1 VTQAR
6 GGAKRFPVKIA
17 PSILSADFARL
28 GEQVAEAEKG
38 GADYIHVDVMDGHFV
53 PNLTIGPLIV
63 EAIRPITSLPL
74 DVHLMIEAPERYVED
89 FARAGA
95 DIITV
100 QWEACP
106 HLHRVI
112 QAIRGLG
119 VKAGVALNP
128 ATPVLG
134 LVDILPDVDLVLIMS
149 VNPGFGGQTFIPNTI
164 RKLHTLGQM
173 LREQGA
179 SCEVEV
185 DGGINAQTAPSV
197 VAAGAEVLV
206 AGSAVF
212 NKKASV
218 AENIAALRRSCLG
231 LVQSGVKEA
240 AGDT

>member
-1 VTQAR
+1 MSREAR
-6 GGAKRFPVKIA
+6 SGVKIA

-28 GEQVAEAEKG
+28 GEQATAAAQG

-53 PNLTIGPLIV
+53 PNITIGPLIV
-63 EAIRPITSLPL
+63 EAIRPITSLTL
-74 DVHLMIEAPERYVED
+74 DVHLMIEAPERYVEN

-112 QAIRGLG
+112 QAIKGLG

-134 LVDILPDVDLVLIMS
+134 LVDIVLDLDLVLIMS

-164 RKLHTLGQM
+164 RKLHA
-173 LREQGA
+173 LRRLMEEREA

-185 DGGINAQTAPSV
+185 DGGINPETAPAV
-197 VAAGAEVLV
+197 VAAGAGVLV

-212 NKKASV
+212 NRKASV
-218 AENIAALRRSCLG
+218 ADNIAALRRSCAR
-231 LVQSGVKEA
+231 LVPNG
-240 AGDT
+240 GRPT

>member
-1 VTQAR
+1 MSWEGKST
-6 GGAKRFPVKIA
+6 VKIA

-28 GEQVAEAEKG
+28 GEQVTEAVQG

-53 PNLTIGPLIV
+53 PNITIGPLIV
-63 EAIRPITSLPL
+63 EAIRPLTSLTL
-74 DVHLMIEAPERYVED
+74 DVHLMIEAPDRYVGD
-89 FARAGA
+89 FSRAGA

-112 QAIRGLG
+112 QAIKGLG

-134 LVDILPDVDLVLIMS
+134 LVDILPDLDLVLIMS

-164 RKLHTLGQM
+164 RKLHTLKQLMG
-173 LREQGA
+173 EQET

-185 DGGINAQTAPSV
+185 DGGINPETAPAA

-212 NKKASV
+212 NRKAPV
-218 AENIAALRRSCLG
+218 ADNIAALRRSCLD
-231 LVQSGVKEA
+231 LVRSGIRP
-240 AGDT
+240 T